1 MKKNIPVIEYRKDLP
16 YTRILLHFPGGS
28 SLEDDKTLGFA
39 HLCEHLAFKLRVGE
53 DGIAEFVE
61 GLGGGSN
68 AFTSN
73 DLIVFEVT
81 VLNEF
86 ADKTIKFL
94 EKIFAVD
101 FETIT
106 DADFEEEKRVVLE
119 EMAMYEDEPMENLY
133 TEMMKNLFPLHSY
146 GKRVI
151 GEKETVGNA
160 AKSDISKFWKE
171 RISANPFL
179 VIGGGYGKTPSMSVY
194 CCEKP
199 VNPEHSQWKHTRKFE
214 LKNTQKKNYFI
225 AGWKLPLQDGKMDAV
240 LRLIYAVT
248 YGMDGGRLYNGL
260 VYEKGILDNLNIS
273 TFGGMQGSV
282 FIQSGAFTSE
292 KAMWRIQKWIECWD
306 NYRFTQSEVA
316 RAREVMLSNEYFG
329 LEGLGGMPEIMGKSY
344 LLYGETEKLEKDF
357 FYEFMHL
364 TADDLNHFKEEYLSF
379 DKMVFG
385 ISRSPKCRIN
395 VKEIDFPSKR
405 ADKVENIPLTLK
417 RPGVKGVIK
426 PLSGSSF
433 ITGYIVKKS
442 GTLLNL
448 KGYPGSF
455 KLFLDSMCTSANGM
469 TRDETESYLDRFGI
483 TLSPVYGNNVG
494 GIKFKVR
501 DNFALEAIDIIHKI
515 FENPIKEEDF
525 TSEKLYTLS
534 NISLLEEEPSFHI
547 TNAIHETL
555 FKGTPYEHS
564 VSGTAEGIKNVT
576 FDQIGQIREKYFSSN
591 IFSVALSGAA
601 GMDILEKTVAGFARN
616 NVGKTNDFKLKNV
629 NLNDKVIKI
638 PMKGRKMAHITRVFK
653 APSVY
658 GGDFEKMKLL
668 ENYMTGQKSPMFQ
681 LLREKQGLVYSFDVS
696 GMSGVAGGYVVF
708 SAITTPGNV
717 KSVMNS
723 IEKAID
729 HLRKGEIDRKY
740 FLETKNILK
749 TSFANSVVKSNFH
762 AYNLA
767 LEEALGLPFESYL
780 KYTEVIDSIKEN
792 DITETA
798 LKWLGDGFW
807 VVAGEI

>member
-1 MKKNIPVIEYRKDLP
+1 
-16 YTRILLHFPGGS
+16 
-28 SLEDDKTLGFA
+28 
-39 HLCEHLAFKLRVGE
+39 
-53 DGIAEFVE
+53 
-61 GLGGGSN
+61 
-68 AFTSN
+68 
-73 DLIVFEVT
+73 
-81 VLNEF
+81 
-86 ADKTIKFL
+86 
-94 EKIFAVD
+94 
-101 FETIT
+101 
-106 DADFEEEKRVVLE
+106 
-119 EMAMYEDEPMENLY
+119 
-133 TEMMKNLFPLHSY
+133 
-146 GKRVI
+146 
-151 GEKETVGNA
+151 
-160 AKSDISKFWKE
+160 
-171 RISANPFL
+171 
-179 VIGGGYGKTPSMSVY
+179 
-194 CCEKP
+194 
-199 VNPEHSQWKHTRKFE
+199 
-214 LKNTQKKNYFI
+214 
-225 AGWKLPLQDGKMDAV
+225 
-240 LRLIYAVT
+240 
-248 YGMDGGRLYNGL
+248 
-260 VYEKGILDNLNIS
+260 
-273 TFGGMQGSV
+273 
-282 FIQSGAFTSE
+282 
-292 KAMWRIQKWIECWD
+292 
-306 NYRFTQSEVA
+306 
-316 RAREVMLSNEYFG
+316 MLSNEYFG

-658 GGDFEKMKLL
+658 GSDFEKMKLL

>member
-1 MKKNIPVIEYRKDLP
+1 MKREIPVVEYRKDLP

-73 DLIVFEVT
+73 DLVVFEIT

-86 ADKTIKFL
+86 VGKTIKFL
-94 EKIFAVD
+94 EKIFALD
-101 FETIT
+101 LETIS

-133 TEMMKNLFPLHSY
+133 TDMMKNLFPSHSY

-160 AKSDISKFWKE
+160 TKRDISEFWKE
-171 RISANPFL
+171 RISNVPFL
-179 VIGGGYGKTPSMSVY
+179 VIGGGYNKIPSISI
-194 CCEKP
+194 CCNEKP
-199 VNPEHSQWKHTRKFE
+199 LKVELSAWNHEEKFE

-225 AGWKLPLQDGKMDAV
+225 AGWKLPLQDGKIDAV
-240 LRLIYAVT
+240 LRMIYAVT

-260 VYEKGILDNLNIS
+260 VYEKGILDNINIS
-273 TFGGMQGSV
+273 TFGGLHGSV
-282 FIQSGAFTSE
+282 FIQSGALPSE
-292 KAMWRIQKWIECWD
+292 KAKWRLQKWIECWD
-306 NYRFTQSEVA
+306 TYRFTQSEVA

-344 LLYGETEKLEKDF
+344 MLYGNTEKLEKDF

-364 TADDLNHFKEEYLSF
+364 TAEDLNRFKEEHLSF
-379 DKMVFG
+379 DKMIFG
-385 ISRSPKCRIN
+385 ISKSPKCKVSVNELI
-395 VKEIDFPSKR
+395 FPSKR
-405 ADKVENIPLTLK
+405 VDKIENSPLTLK
-417 RPGVKGVIK
+417 RAGVKGVIK
-426 PLSGSSF
+426 PLTGSSF
-433 ITGYIVKKS
+433 ITGYIIKKS

-448 KGYPGSF
+448 EGYPGSF

-469 TRDETESYLDRFGI
+469 TREETESCLDRFGI

-515 FENPIKEEDF
+515 FQNPIKEEDF
-525 TSEKLYTLS
+525 NSEKLYTLS

-564 VSGTAEGIKNVT
+564 VSGTAEGTRNIK
-576 FDQIGQIREKYFSSN
+576 FEHIGIIKDKYFSGN
-591 IFSVALSGAA
+591 NFSVALSGAA
-601 GMDILEKTVAGFARN
+601 GMDILEKMIAGFVRKD
-616 NVGKTNDFKLKNV
+616 VEKTGNFKLKNV
-629 NLNDKVIKI
+629 KLNDKVIKI
-638 PMKGRKMAHITRVFK
+638 PMKGRKMTHIARVFK

-658 GGDFEKMKLL
+658 GSDFEKMKLL

-696 GMSGVAGGYVVF
+696 GMSGVTGGYVIF
-708 SAITTPGNV
+708 SAITTPGNTNL
-717 KSVMNS
+717 VMNS
-723 IEKAID
+723 MGKAID
-729 HLRKGEIDRKY
+729 HLRKGDIDRKY
-740 FLETKNILK
+740 LLETKNILK

-767 LEEALGLPFESYL
+767 LEEALGLPFESYM
-780 KYTEVIDSIKEN
+780 KYTEVINSIKEN

-798 LKWLGDGFW
+798 LKWLDDGFW
-807 VVAGEI
+807 VIAGEV